1 MSTTLVL
8 SSGFCKSL
16 YSRVTFKRSGKAAF
30 SLRSRMEI
38 SLSWA
43 SSMLEVKRARGTLA
57 LLKAGQ
63 RPALPKASGK
73 LALPKASGTLA
84 VLGASGT
91 LALPNAGQRP
101 ALLKRPA
108 VPGPTLQK

>member
-16 YSRVTFKRSGKAAF
+16 YSRITFKRSGKAAF

-43 SSMLEVKRARGTLA
+43 SSMLEVKRAGGT
-57 LLKAGQ
+57 
-63 RPALPKASGK
+63 

-84 VLGASGT
+84 VLKAGQRPAV
-91 LALPNAGQRP
+91 PNAGQRP